1 MRVRRKRN
9 RAATPR
15 YEKQHPLVN
24 PLFAPLCNT
33 KDLTIKGRFYDILD
47 EERALDNPDER
58 AFYRTA
64 LEYRQRLFSRA
75 SRKSLCRL
83 PVRSSGLRCN
93 DRREFSVK

>member
-33 KDLTIKGRFYDILD
+33 KDLTIKGRFLD

-64 LEYRQRLFSRA
+64 LEYRQRLFSPRQQEILVQTARA
-75 SRKSLCRL
+75 KF
-83 PVRSSGLRCN
+83 GLA
-93 DRREFSVK
+93 V

>member
-15 YEKQHPLVN
+15 NREELHPLVN

-33 KDLTIKGRFYDILD
+33 ND

-64 LEYRQRLFSRA
+64 LEYRQRLFSPRQQEILVQTARA
-75 SRKSLCRL
+75 KF
-83 PVRSSGLRCN
+83 GLA
-93 DRREFSVK
+93 V

>member
-47 EERALDNPDER
+47 EERVSTTPMNGRFTER
-58 AFYRTA
+58 LWNTA
-64 LEYRQRLFSRA
+64 RGCSARA

-83 PVRSSGLRCN
+83 PVRSSGLRCH
-93 DRREFSVK
+93 DRRDSA

>member
-24 PLFAPLCNT
+24 PLFAPLSNT
-33 KDLTIKGRFYDILD
+33 KDLTIKGRFYNILD

-64 LEYRQRLFSRA
+64 LEYRQRLFSPRQQEILVQTARA
-75 SRKSLCRL
+75 KF
-83 PVRSSGLRCN
+83 GLA
-93 DRREFSVK
+93 V

>member
-47 EERALDNPDER
+47 
-58 AFYRTA
+58 
-64 LEYRQRLFSRA
+64 
-75 SRKSLCRL
+75 
-83 PVRSSGLRCN
+83 
-93 DRREFSVK
+93 

>member
-15 YEKQHPLVN
+15 NEEQHPLVN

-47 EERALDNPDER
+47 EERALD
-58 AFYRTA
+58 RTA
-64 LEYRQRLFSRA
+64 LEYRQRLFSPRQQEILVQTARA
-75 SRKSLCRL
+75 KF
-83 PVRSSGLRCN
+83 GLA
-93 DRREFSVK
+93 V